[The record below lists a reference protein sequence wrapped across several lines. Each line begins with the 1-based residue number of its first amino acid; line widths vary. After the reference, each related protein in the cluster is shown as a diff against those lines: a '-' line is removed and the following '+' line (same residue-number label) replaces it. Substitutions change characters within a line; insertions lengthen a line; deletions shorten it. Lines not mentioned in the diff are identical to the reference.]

1 MEEANDRYRNRESR
15 PEDLELIDQ
24 LRNAVLEKEQR
35 MKQLIVSQSYLRGG
49 CLQSVNCKS
58 IIFSSPGQRPC
69 ELLPSL
75 GVCPSY
81 VVNFN
86 I

>member
-35 MKQLIVSQSYLRGG
+35 MKQLIVSQSFLRG
-49 CLQSVNCKS
+49 SV
-58 IIFSSPGQRPC
+58 
-69 ELLPSL
+69 L
-75 GVCPSY
+75 
-81 VVNFN
+81 
-86 I
+86 